1 MEKDF
6 MDIDMAISRDIA
18 EEIAAIVNKDNTTLG
33 VNAESALEEAR
44 LDEMRDYAL
53 DWDIGPI
60 YGDVDV

>member
-18 EEIAAIVNKDNTTLG
+18 EEIAAIVNKDNKTSG
-33 VNAESALEEAR
+33 ANAESALEEAPR
-44 LDEMRDYAL
+44 DEMRDYSL

>member
-18 EEIAAIVNKDNTTLG
+18 DEIAAIVNNDDTTLG
-33 VNAESALEEAR
+33 VNAGSALEEAR
-44 LDEMRDYAL
+44 LDKMRDYAL
-53 DWDIGPI
+53 DWDIAPI

>member
-44 LDEMRDYAL
+44 MDEMRDYAL
-53 DWDIGPI
+53 DWDIDPI